1 MTNLSL
7 SMHMKHRKTSERDS
21 TAAESASCELA
32 TELFEVTMSSSL
44 EVSAT
49 ELGAAIVVTE
59 DPCKIPSKT
68 NERNTKIHDENC
80 FIYILY
86 KQKSFPVYLV

>member
-1 MTNLSL
+1 MQI
-7 SMHMKHRKTSERDS
+7 KHRKTSERDS

-32 TELFEVTMSSSL
+32 AEPFEVTMSSSL

-49 ELGAAIVVTE
+49 ELGAAIEVTE

-68 NERNTKIHDENC
+68 NERNTNKINDENC

-86 KQKSFPVYLV
+86 KQKSFPVYLI